1 MIRLL
6 DTVTRNNHLTVN
18 TMHAAGT
25 ISRVICLGLILF
37 WLAVQMTAAPAIAD
51 GLAATNLT
59 DTGQGN
65 GDFWK
70 ESDEMDLPETASPTF
85 GATNVNDGTLPVL
98 TRVDQIL
105 QMKREEAGR
114 GYPVKIKG
122 VVTCDVEEHNAF
134 IIQDTTRAVFVVNS
148 PLAGALPRAG
158 ELLEVEGRT
167 DKGSFAPLVR
177 MSRLNVLGV
186 APLPEPVQPTWDQL
200 MNGSLDDQQVE
211 IRGVVEGFIAHPQGY
226 PKGWSKMTLR
236 TPGGTLWVDLWLS
249 DTNFNNYEH
258 YEDAVVRLRGCL
270 FVVLDVAA
278 RQLALGHLRMILNDV
293 TVDQPAPADV
303 FSAPA
308 KKANE
313 LMIFD
318 SQANAFQR
326 VKVSGEI
333 IYMRGSDYFMME
345 GTNGVR
351 FSTRQPVKLHT
362 CDMVDVVGYPE
373 LSSGAPLLRQAVVR
387 KTGHSVW
394 PKPRELSPADLPNA
408 AFDATR
414 VRIEGLL
421 VSSRTTTTNQVL
433 EIETGSWRFLARWN
447 VTNQVARSFR
457 IGSRLALVGVYVAQ
471 GGNPVLD
478 NVAPFDLMVH
488 SPLDILV
495 LAQPSWWTLQRL
507 LVTVG
512 LLAFL
517 LAVTALWI
525 TQLHR
530 QVEER
535 TAELEMQIQKRERVE
550 HQREMEQER
559 TRIAQDLHDEL
570 GSGITEIGMLVDR
583 VKSATAP
590 GEKRKQHLEQM
601 GGKAREMVTALD
613 EIVWAMNPGHDSLAS
628 LVSYFCLY
636 AERFLGLANIS
647 WQLEGPT
654 GSVDQV
660 MDSRQRHQLFLV
672 FKEALTN
679 VVRHSGATE
688 VRLGIQVEPGKLLFL
703 IADNGCGLSSNV
715 RTGEMDGLANMRSR
729 IEKLGGQFEMA
740 GEPGQGTTLRFHV
753 PTK

>member
-1 MIRLL
+1 
-6 DTVTRNNHLTVN
+6 
-18 TMHAAGT
+18 MHAAGT
-25 ISRVICLGLILF
+25 IRRVICLGSILF
-37 WLAVQMTAAPAIAD
+37 WLAVQMAAVPAIAD
-51 GLAATNLT
+51 GSAATNLT
-59 DTGQGN
+59 DAGQGN

-70 ESDEMDLPETASPTF
+70 ESDEMDPQGTASPTP
-85 GATNVNDGTLPVL
+85 GATNINDGSLPVL
-98 TRVDQIL
+98 TKVDEIL

-122 VVTCDVEEHNAF
+122 VVTCEVEEHNAF
-134 IIQDTTRAVFVVNS
+134 IIQDTTRAVFVVDS
-148 PLAGALPRAG
+148 PLAGTLPHAG

-177 MSRLNVLGV
+177 MSRLSVLGV

-258 YEDAVVRLRGCL
+258 YEDAIVRLRGCL

-278 RQLALGHLRMILNDV
+278 RQLELGHIRMILNDV

-318 SQANAFQR
+318 PQANAFQR

-333 IYMRGSDYFMME
+333 VYMRGSDYFMME

-362 CDMVDVVGYPE
+362 CDKVDVVGYLE

-408 AFDATR
+408 AFDSTR

-421 VSSRTTTTNQVL
+421 VSSRTTATNQVL
-433 EIETGSWRFLARWN
+433 EIQTGSWRFLARWN
-447 VTNQVARSFR
+447 VSNQVVRPFR

-495 LAQPSWWTLQRL
+495 LALPSWWTLQRL

-535 TAELEMQIQKRERVE
+535 TVELEMQIQKRERVE
-550 HQREMEQER
+550 YQREMEQER

-583 VKSATAP
+583 VKSGTVP
-590 GEKRKQHLEQM
+590 DEKRKQHLEQM

-613 EIVWAMNPGHDSLAS
+613 EIVWAMNPRHDSLAS

-636 AERFLGLANIS
+636 AERFLGLANIR
-647 WQLEGPT
+647 WRLEGPT
-654 GSVDQV
+654 GPVDQV
-660 MDSRQRHQLFLV
+660 MDSRQRHQLFLA

-703 IADNGCGLSSNV
+703 IADNGCGLSSNI
-715 RTGEMDGLANMRSR
+715 RTGEMDGLANMRAR
-729 IEKLGGQFEMA
+729 IEKLGGEFEMA
-740 GEPGQGTTLRFHV
+740 GEPGQGTTLRFRV
-753 PTK
+753 PAK